1 MIRRIIS
8 FPLFFLLFALCR
20 AADLP
25 AADDKTVEL
34 ARKEGRVSFYTSM
47 AAEESKLL
55 ADAFQSKYPV
65 LRVEISRL
73 SSEKLLQ
80 RNIPEHRAGSS
91 FQATA
96 AEAAIKHTSIW
107 CGNWQP

>member
-1 MIRRIIS
+1 MIRRKTS
-8 FPLFFLLFALCR
+8 APLFFLLFALCR

-25 AADDKTVEL
+25 AVEDRTVEL

-55 ADAFQSKYPV
+55 ADAFQSKYPF

-80 RNIPEHRAGSS
+80 RIITEQRTG
-91 FQATA
+91 
-96 AEAAIKHTSIW
+96 E
-107 CGNWQP
+107 